1 MCSPSPTACP
11 RCWSLR
17 DRCVYLQDDFD
28 HDTSPLYD
36 ASHNSQVRRSPNPT
50 GGHCHDN
57 ATAHGIDKKARK
69 KLLIACGL
77 CLLFMIGETVGGALA
92 QSLAIMTDAA
102 HLLTD
107 FASFLISLLALFLA
121 SRPSTKKMSFGWYRA
136 EVVGALTS
144 VLMIWLVTGILVYLA
159 VMRIM
164 NGHYEIDGK
173 IMLITSAVGVA
184 VNIIMLITLHD
195 HDHGHSHGAAK
206 ETSPL
211 TAHSHGGHSHSD
223 ASERHSDNADVE
235 HGHSHEISTPEHA
248 ASERSQR
255 EARRQNI
262 TVRAALIHV
271 IGDLVQSV
279 GVMVAALIIYFRPDL
294 KVVDPICTFLFS
306 VLVLITTINI
316 LRDTLNVLME
326 ATPRGLEF
334 NEVKNSLNDIPG
346 VFELHNLR
354 MWSLTMNKTAVSVH
368 LAIDPTANSQEI
380 LYQASTL
387 LRKRYLVHEV
397 TIQLEP
403 YVPEMADCQRCQ
415 EPIR

>member
-1 MCSPSPTACP
+1 
-11 RCWSLR
+11 
-17 DRCVYLQDDFD
+17 
-28 HDTSPLYD
+28 
-36 ASHNSQVRRSPNPT
+36 
-50 GGHCHDN
+50 
-57 ATAHGIDKKARK
+57 
-69 KLLIACGL
+69 
-77 CLLFMIGETVGGALA
+77 MIGEIIGGALA

-136 EVVGALTS
+136 EVVGALAS

-159 VMRIM
+159 VMRIIHQ
-164 NGHYEIDGK
+164 HYEIDGK
-173 IMLITSAVGVA
+173 IMLITSAIGVGV
-184 VNIIMLITLHD
+184 NIVMVLTLHD
-195 HDHGHSHGAAK
+195 HGHGHSHGGSTG
-206 ETSPL
+206 E
-211 TAHSHGGHSHSD
+211 HSHLADHSHSHQGNG
-223 ASERHSDNADVE
+223 SLRGLQHSDS
-235 HGHSHEISTPEHA
+235 HSHEHKVDQRT
-248 ASERSQR
+248 QR
-255 EARRQNI
+255 EASRQNI

-271 IGDLVQSV
+271 IGDLVQSL
-279 GVMVAALIIYFRPDL
+279 GVFIAAMIIYFKPTL
-294 KVVDPICTFLFS
+294 KIVDPICTFLFS

-334 NEVKNSLNDIPG
+334 NEVKNALNDIPG
-346 VFELHNLR
+346 VIELHNLR

-368 LAIDPTANSQEI
+368 LAIDPEANSQEI
-380 LYQASTL
+380 LRQASSM

-403 YVPEMADCQRCQ
+403 YLQEMADCQLCQ